1 MWKTSMRSIRF
12 ARILFASLACG
23 ALAAALM
30 DAASAQGDVT
40 GYPSK
45 PIRIIVGF
53 AAGGGNDLVARIV
66 GPKLSETVGQ
76 PVIVENRPGAAGQL
90 AVVYAQS
97 QPADGYTMVVGATGQ
112 LAIAAAIHSNLPFH
126 PTKTLE
132 PLTLLASYWLVIAG
146 STQHE
151 IHSLNDLVAFAKA
164 NPEKANYPS
173 SSPAF
178 TIPAELFKLKT
189 GMPGQTIPYKSTS
202 EMLLS
207 IAAGQ
212 TLFGFADPPIAI
224 PLVQGG
230 KIRALAM
237 TGPSRLPELPDVP
250 TVAESGFGN
259 IDIRLQWIGAFAAAG
274 TPPAIVRKLEA
285 AVRQV
290 LVDPAVRDRLRTVAY
305 TPDGRPGEEF
315 RQLIDADIRA
325 YSEVV
330 KAANLSFD

>member
-1 MWKTSMRSIRF
+1 MLITAAPMER
-12 ARILFASLACG
+12 
-23 ALAAALM
+23 ALAQEE
-30 DAASAQGDVT
+30 AAS
-40 GYPSK
+40 YPSK

-66 GPKLSETVGQ
+66 GPKLAEIIGQ
-76 PVIVENRPGAAGQL
+76 PVIIENRPGAAGQL

-112 LAIAAAIHSNLPFH
+112 LAIATAIHANLPFH
-126 PTKTLE
+126 PTRTLV

-146 STQHE
+146 SQQYE
-151 IHSLNDLVAFAKA
+151 VNSLRDLVAFAKA

-178 TIPAELFKLKT
+178 TIPAELFKLRT
-189 GMPGQTIPYKSTS
+189 GMPGQTIPYKSTN

-237 TGPSRLPELPDVP
+237 TGPGRLPELPDVP

-259 IDIRLQWIGAFAAAG
+259 IDIRLQWIGAFVAAA
-274 TPPAIVRKLEA
+274 TPITTVRKLEA
-285 AVRQV
+285 RLRQV
-290 LVDPAVRDRLRTVAY
+290 LSDPAVRDKLKAVAY
-305 TPDGRPGEEF
+305 SPDGRPGEEF
-315 RQLIDADIRA
+315 RQLIDADIKA
-325 YSEVV
+325 YADVV